1 MHNPIAATLAL
12 LALGGAVTL
21 AAPAGA
27 GAQSGAY
34 FSSADAPPASQPRQS
49 AREAGGEYD
58 DRRGG
63 DDVVELQRSAREL
76 DGYSSRDR
84 YDQRGP
90 TARVWLENDRDLFSP
105 GALTRVYVRASQDA
119 YVAVVHITPDGDVE
133 FLWPRDPNDD
143 GYLEGGRAFALSTRT
158 GSRYVR
164 LGYGYG
170 IGYVFAVA
178 SDEPLDLRSVRDFY
192 YRRSSAWNASY
203 NVVGDPFHAM
213 ERFARDLVPGY
224 DEGYGT
230 LDWYSY
236 HVGSSRYRYPRY
248 ACYDSYGPWY
258 TSRSPYYDGCD
269 RVRILLVQ
277 VPYYYDT
284 RYYRGDR
291 SYYWRRWYAND
302 YYAYSARRRDPQH
315 GYKESVYGSSR
326 SGLSPNR
333 RGMNVPP
340 SRASGGQQSRYGGG
354 GDDQQEPRVASPG
367 RTRPT
372 LQRRPTETEPVRV
385 SPRGEPRSSEPR
397 SPEPRVRERPQ
408 SSGGERRARESS
420 PPRREP
426 STRSAEPRRESPPP
440 SRDGGGGGT
449 RSSSGGARVR
459 PSSR

>member
-1 MHNPIAATLAL
+1 MRNPIAATLAL
-12 LALGGAVTL
+12 IALGGAVTL
-21 AAPAGA
+21 AAPPGA
-27 GAQSGAY
+27 GAQGGALLR
-34 FSSADAPPASQPRQS
+34 SDHDLALS
-49 AREAGGEYD
+49 
-58 DRRGG
+58 
-63 DDVVELQRSAREL
+63 ELQRSAVEL
-76 DGYSSRDR
+76 DGYGRELGR
-84 YDQRGP
+84 YDRQYEGSYQRGP

-105 GALTRVYVRASQDA
+105 GAQTRVFVRASQDA

-133 FLWPRDPNDD
+133 FLWPRDPDDD
-143 GYLEGGRAFALSTRT
+143 GYLQGGQAYALSTRG

-178 SDEPLDLRSVRDFY
+178 SDEPLDLRNVRDYY
-192 YRRSSAWNASY
+192 YRRGSAWNASY

-213 ERFARDLVPGY
+213 ERFARDIVPGY
-224 DEGYGT
+224 DDGYGS

-269 RVRILLVQ
+269 RVRILLVE

-340 SRASGGQQSRYGGG
+340 SRVNGGQSSRYGG
-354 GDDQQEPRVASPG
+354 GDDQQEPRAATPS

-385 SPRGEPRSSEPR
+385 SPRGDPRSSEPR
-397 SPEPRVRERPQ
+397 SAEPRSQEPRVRERPE
-408 SSGGERRARESS
+408 SSGGGEPRVREA
-420 PPRREP
+420 PAPRRESP
-426 STRSAEPRRESPPP
+426 PAHTAEPRRESPPP

-449 RSSSGGARVR
+449 RSPSPAPRVR
-459 PSSR
+459 PSQR